1 MHKSSRRGYLMVN
14 DKALTKEDA
23 FKLLNFKT
31 HDEFSSAWDELVK
44 YGVMR
49 TDSNGVF
56 YSKRLVEESKRMDDK
71 NGSKS
76 TTTKELEE
84 ASRVLDGFHK
94 ITGNPVQYPDGAVP
108 YVVARLREGFVLQDF
123 LDVVSVMNKQWK
135 GDEKMAPYIPPS
147 TLYKS
152 KEKFLEYKALAMAQL
167 KKNPTT
173 PSKWSDLDYSAF

>member
-1 MHKSSRRGYLMVN
+1 M
-14 DKALTKEDA
+14 T
-23 FKLLNFKT
+23 
-31 HDEFSSAWDELVK
+31 
-44 YGVMR
+44 
-49 TDSNGVF
+49 
-56 YSKRLVEESKRMDDK
+56 
-71 NGSKS
+71 
-76 TTTKELEE
+76 
-84 ASRVLDGFHK
+84 ASRIDSKVTGVAVGVVVVVVAADVVACRAALSFWRCRRTLDAEAGQL
-94 ITGNPVQYPDGAVP
+94 GPGGAEAL
-108 YVVARLREGFVLQDF
+108 VARLREGFVLQDF